1 VIPRKPGPIEAGRR
15 DGRVILAAAFLRAAA
30 TAMGGVLLGLH
41 LGASGFGARAI
52 GFIVGAGLAGNAAG
66 TLLVGPLA
74 DRFGRRWI
82 LAVLAAL
89 AAGGGVAVAFAPPFP
104 LLLLVA
110 FVGMV
115 NGMGRD
121 RGAAFALE
129 QAMIPATAESA
140 RRTRRFASYS
150 VVSDVGHAF
159 GSLAAGLPALLRETP
174 GMGEVA
180 SYRTGFLL
188 VGLLSL
194 AAAPLYA
201 TLSRGVES
209 SSPTRRLTPAS
220 RRVVGRLAGLYSIDS
235 LAGGFLT
242 TALLSYWFFRRFGVD
257 ESALGPLFLF
267 ARVANAASYVLA
279 ARLAEKIGLLR
290 TMVFTHA
297 PSSLLL
303 MAVPFAPTFAGAVAL
318 FLARE
323 LLVEMDVPTRQAYTM
338 ALVRP
343 EERPRASSVTNFV
356 RTAGWSVAPAL
367 AGHLM
372 MATAS
377 AAPLVL
383 GGAVKLLYDA
393 ALYVSFRR
401 ERIAEEA

>member
-1 VIPRKPGPIEAGRR
+1 MIPRKPGPIEAGRR

-89 AAGGGVAVAFAPPFP
+89 AAGGGVAV
-104 LLLLVA
+104 
-110 FVGMV
+110 
-115 NGMGRD
+115 
-121 RGAAFALE
+121 AFALE